1 MQFTRLSAAI
11 LVALAGLSARSL
23 AADSSAAPAP
33 PQPPAQKA
41 PPTQKGSADKKPADK
56 KPAEKKP
63 ACRVCGGGCH
73 LTPVCVC
80 EPATKKKTKTTYSMK
95 CEPVCVPEPCLSHH
109 GHHGNSTRHA
119 GSCTGTACD
128 GSCGAASVR
137 TKKILLK
144 TMKEEE
150 VDVIERKVEYLCRH
164 CADHDAAP
172 TCSSCAGH
180 GPASASRPWWKSLWL
195 W

>member
-1 MQFTRLSAAI
+1 MQVTRFTAAI
-11 LVALAGLSARSL
+11 LVALAALSAL
-23 AADSSAAPAP
+23 AFAADPPAAPAP
-33 PQPPAQKA
+33 PQPPAQKEPA
-41 PPTQKGSADKKPADK
+41 NTKPADK

-80 EPATKKKTKTTYSMK
+80 EPATKKQTTTTYSMK

-109 GHHGNSTRHA
+109 GHHGPGPRHG
-119 GSCTGTACD
+119 GSCTGTACV

-137 TKKILLK
+137 TKKTLLK
-144 TMKEEE
+144 TIKEED

-164 CADHDAAP
+164 CARLDAAP
-172 TCSSCAGH
+172 TCCSCAGH
-180 GPASASRPWWKSLWL
+180 GPAPTPRPWWKSFWL

>member
-1 MQFTRLSAAI
+1 MHFTTLATA
-11 LVALAGLSARSL
+11 LLLALAGLSAL
-23 AADSSAAPAP
+23 APAADPPAAPAE
-33 PQPPAQKA
+33 PA
-41 PPTQKGSADKKPADK
+41 TKKPV
-56 KPAEKKP
+56 
-63 ACRVCGGGCH
+63 CRVCGGGCH

-95 CEPVCVPEPCLSHH
+95 SEPVCVPEPCLSHH
-109 GHHGNSTRHA
+109 GRHGKGARQA

-137 TKKILLK
+137 TKKTLLK
-144 TMKEEE
+144 TMKEEEE

-164 CADHDAAP
+164 CAGIDAAP
-172 TCSSCAGH
+172 TACSCAGH
-180 GPASASRPWWKSLWL
+180 GPAAAPRPWWKSLWP

>member
-1 MQFTRLSAAI
+1 MQFTRLTAAI
-11 LVALAGLSARSL
+11 LVALAGLSAPAP
-23 AADSSAAPAP
+23 AADPSAAPAP
-33 PQPPAQKA
+33 PQPPAQKE
-41 PPTQKGSADKKPADK
+41 PADKKPTDK

-63 ACRVCGGGCH
+63 ACRVCGGSCH
-73 LTPVCVC
+73 LTAVCVC

-109 GHHGNSTRHA
+109 GHHGKGTRHA

-137 TKKILLK
+137 TKKLLLK

-164 CADHDAAP
+164 CAEFDAAP

-180 GPASASRPWWKSLWL
+180 GPASAARPWWKSPWP

>member
-1 MQFTRLSAAI
+1 MQFTRRTMAI
-11 LVALAGLSARSL
+11 LVTLAGLSAGAL
-23 AADSSAAPAP
+23 AADPPAA
-33 PQPPAQKA
+33 PQPPAQRQPEAKR
-41 PPTQKGSADKKPADK
+41 PGDKKPA
-56 KPAEKKP
+56 AKKP
-63 ACRVCGGGCH
+63 ACRICGGGCH

-80 EPATKKKTKTTYSMK
+80 GPATKKKITTSYSMK

-109 GHHGNSTRHA
+109 GHHGKSPRHA

-137 TKKILLK
+137 TKKTLLK
-144 TMKEEE
+144 TMTEEQ

-164 CADHDAAP
+164 CAAFDAP
-172 TCSSCAGH
+172 TCSSCTGH
-180 GPASASRPWWKSLWL
+180 GPASASRPWWKSLWP